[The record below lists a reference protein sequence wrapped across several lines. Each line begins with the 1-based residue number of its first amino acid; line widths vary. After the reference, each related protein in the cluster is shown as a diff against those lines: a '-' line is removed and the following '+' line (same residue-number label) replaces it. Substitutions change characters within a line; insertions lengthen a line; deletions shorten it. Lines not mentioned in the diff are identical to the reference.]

1 MAGRRRP
8 EFVFW
13 LTPLIVQTEG
23 NLLANLHVKNF
34 AIIDEI
40 DVEFG
45 RHLNILT
52 GETGAGKSILVG
64 SISIA
69 LGARV
74 SSDMIGKNGDH
85 AMVEAVFHISDEE
98 TLARIR
104 DLDIEPEDGQL
115 VISRRITENRSI
127 NKINGESVPV
137 SLIRKVAALCIDIH
151 GQHEHQSLLDP
162 DRHREIVDEY
172 GSARCMETREETA
185 RLYRQ
190 FKKKEKELQK
200 DSMSSEERAR
210 QLGFLEYERD
220 EIETADVKPG
230 EIEETEERY
239 FRMSHA
245 GAVAEA
251 LAEVHELSGETAAGA
266 VSRALRRL
274 QEIRNLDPELDNFVE
289 ELMQIEGLLDDF
301 NREVSDFMSDF
312 IFDENDLE
320 QTRRR
325 LDLIHSLQSKYG
337 ETYEAISDHLREV
350 DEKLLRYADYE
361 TFVTRQ
367 REELESLEADLRKKC
382 AALTRYRR
390 KSAAALEK
398 KIMDALQDM
407 NFAHVDFA
415 IQITPKEDFGPDGAD
430 DVEFMIATNPGEPR
444 RSLGRVA
451 SGGEL
456 SRIMLAIK
464 SVFADSDAIET
475 LIFDEIDAGISG
487 RTAQKVSEKM
497 SVLGKRHQIICITHL
512 PQIAAMADI
521 HFVIEKDVT
530 ESASVTRIRPLDRE
544 ETEEEL
550 ARILGGV
557 EITDAVRKNAKEMK
571 ELADSQKQYS

>member
-1 MAGRRRP
+1 M
-8 EFVFW
+8 
-13 LTPLIVQTEG
+13 
-23 NLLANLHVKNF
+23 LANLHVKNF

-45 RHLNILT
+45 DHLNILT

-64 SISIA
+64 SISIV

-74 SSDMIGKNGDH
+74 SPEMIGKNGDH
-85 AMVEAVFHISDEE
+85 AMVEAVFQISDED
-98 TLARIR
+98 TLSSIR
-104 DLDIEPEDGQL
+104 ELDIEPEDGQL
-115 VISRRITENRSI
+115 VISRKITASRSI
-127 NKINGESVPV
+127 NKINGESVSV
-137 SLIRKVAALCIDIH
+137 SVIRKVAALCIDIH
-151 GQHEHQSLLDP
+151 GQHEHQSLLSP
-162 DRHREIVDEY
+162 DRHREIVDDYSGEKCI
-172 GSARCMETREETA
+172 RIRDEVA
-185 RLYRQ
+185 RLYHLY
-190 FKKKEKELQK
+190 KSKEKELKQ
-200 DSMSSEERAR
+200 DSLSSEERAR
-210 QLGFLEYERD
+210 QLGFLEYEKE
-220 EIETADVKPG
+220 EIESADVKAG
-230 EIEETEERY
+230 EIEEIEDRY
-239 FRMSHA
+239 YRMSHA
-245 GAVAEA
+245 GSIAEV
-251 LAEVHELSGETAAGA
+251 LGEVHELSGETA
-266 VSRALRRL
+266 VSAISHGLRRL
-274 QEIRNLDPELDNFVE
+274 QEIRNLDPALDNFTE
-289 ELMQIEGLLDDF
+289 ELMQIEGLLGDF

-312 IFDENDLE
+312 TFDENDLE

-337 ETYEAISDHLREV
+337 DTYEDIKSHLQEV
-350 DEKLLRYADYE
+350 DDKILQYADYE
-361 TFVTRQ
+361 TYLEKQ
-367 REELESLEADLRKKC
+367 QAELEKLEKDLKKQC
-382 AALTRYRR
+382 TALTKCRT
-390 KSAAALEK
+390 KAAAALEK
-398 KIMDALQDM
+398 KITDALQDM

-415 IQITPKEDFGPDGAD
+415 IQITSKENCGLDGAD
-430 DVEFMIATNPGEPR
+430 DIEFMIATNPGEPR
-444 RSLGRVA
+444 RSLGKIA

-475 LIFDEIDAGISG
+475 LIFDEIDTGISG

-530 ESASVTRIRPLDRE
+530 ESTSTTKIRPLDRKE
-544 ETEEEL
+544 MEEEL

>member
-1 MAGRRRP
+1 M
-8 EFVFW
+8 
-13 LTPLIVQTEG
+13 
-23 NLLANLHVKNF
+23 LANLHVKNF

-274 QEIRNLDPELDNFVE
+274 QEIRNLDPALDNFVE

>member
-1 MAGRRRP
+1 
-8 EFVFW
+8 VFW
-13 LTPLIVQTEG
+13 LTPLAVQTEG

-45 RHLNILT
+45 GHLNILT

-74 SSDMIGKNGDH
+74 SSEMIGKNGDH

-104 DLDIEPEDGQL
+104 ELDIEPEDGQL
-115 VISRRITENRSI
+115 VISRKITENRSI

-172 GSARCMETREETA
+172 GGAKCIQVREETA
-185 RLYRQ
+185 RLYHQ
-190 FKKKEKELQK
+190 YKKAEKEMRQ
-200 DSMSSEERAR
+200 DAVSSEERAR
-210 QLGFLEYERD
+210 QLGFLEYEKE

-245 GAVAEA
+245 GAIAEV
-251 LAEVHELSGETAAGA
+251 LGEVHERSGETAAGA
-266 VSRALRRL
+266 VSQALRRL
-274 QEIRNLDPELDNFVE
+274 QEIRSLDPALDNFVE

-312 IFDENDLE
+312 HFDENDLE

-325 LDLIHSLQSKYG
+325 LDLIHTLQSKYG
-337 ETYEAISDHLREV
+337 ETYDAIADHLRRV
-350 DEKLLRYADYE
+350 DEKLLQYADYE
-361 TFVTRQ
+361 TFLAKQ
-367 REELESLEADLRKKC
+367 KEEMESLGEELQKKC
-382 AALTRYRR
+382 AVLSRCRR

-398 KIMDALQDM
+398 KITEALQDL

-415 IQITPKEDFGPDGAD
+415 IQITPKEDFGADGGD

-444 RSLGRVA
+444 RSLAKVA

-512 PQIAAMADI
+512 AQIAAMADL

-530 ESASVTRIRPLDRE
+530 DHASTTRIRPLDKR

-557 EITDAVRKNAKEMK
+557 EITEAVRKNAREMK

>member
-1 MAGRRRP
+1 M
-8 EFVFW
+8 
-13 LTPLIVQTEG
+13 
-23 NLLANLHVKNF
+23 LANLHVKNF

>member
-1 MAGRRRP
+1 M
-8 EFVFW
+8 
-13 LTPLIVQTEG
+13 
-23 NLLANLHVKNF
+23 LANLHVKNF

-172 GSARCMETREETA
+172 GSSRCMETREETA

-430 DVEFMIATNPGEPR
+430 DVEFLIATNPGEPR